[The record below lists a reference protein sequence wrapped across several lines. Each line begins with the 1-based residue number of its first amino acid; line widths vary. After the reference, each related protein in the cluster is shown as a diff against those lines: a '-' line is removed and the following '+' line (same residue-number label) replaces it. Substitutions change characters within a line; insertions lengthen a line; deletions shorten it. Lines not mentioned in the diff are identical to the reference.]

1 MGSSQRSSSLLGRRS
16 LEGNGSRL
24 TDPLGLGTPLYRFRL
39 SGRNRHF
46 NRNSLCGSRSSRSH
60 SLSHHINP
68 IKETLHGC
76 AYDGKN
82 LLSRRVIY
90 GDKLGLN
97 LKNVKQKQKKKKKR
111 KGEKCIIIDD
121 AKRRG
126 DGEMGQSMTH
136 GNGNRCKKGREK
148 KR

>member
-1 MGSSQRSSSLLGRRS
+1 M
-16 LEGNGSRL
+16 
-24 TDPLGLGTPLYRFRL
+24 
-39 SGRNRHF
+39 
-46 NRNSLCGSRSSRSH
+46 
-60 SLSHHINP
+60 
-68 IKETLHGC
+68 
-76 AYDGKN
+76 
-82 LLSRRVIY
+82 IY

-97 LKNVKQKQKKKKKR
+97 LKNVKQKQKKKQKKKKR

-148 KR
+148 KRQTYLKLRLIKQYKVGDRCVLFVLRL